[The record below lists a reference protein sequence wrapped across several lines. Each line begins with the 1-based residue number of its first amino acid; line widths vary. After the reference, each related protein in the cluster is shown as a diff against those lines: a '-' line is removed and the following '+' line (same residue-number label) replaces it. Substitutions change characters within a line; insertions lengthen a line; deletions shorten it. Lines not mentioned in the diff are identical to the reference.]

1 MFGWNEVREDGKKKK
16 KRKIEEKIGEIS
28 ISLEGERKEKNGGPG
43 YFVSKPTKTSFI
55 YFEVVFLKKLS
66 LSTNKHFFLVVAVVC
81 FCFRLF
87 HYSSSFVLVSFMF
100 LFSLSH
106 FVFFLILFLFMTP
119 LLLFSAFFYFFFFP
133 YLSFLSFSLFCFYLS
148 FILVFFFF

>member
-1 MFGWNEVREDGKKKK
+1 MEKKKR
-16 KRKIEEKIGEIS
+16 RKIEEKIGEIS

-66 LSTNKHFFLVVAVVC
+66 LSTNKHFFFVVAVVC

-119 LLLFSAFFYFFFFP
+119 LLLFSAFFYLFFSLSQFFVFFFILFLSLFHSRFFFF
-133 YLSFLSFSLFCFYLS
+133 F
-148 FILVFFFF
+148 

>member
-1 MFGWNEVREDGKKKK
+1 MEKKKK

-119 LLLFSAFFYFFFFP
+119 LLLFSAFFYLFFFP

-148 FILVFFFF
+148 FILGFFF